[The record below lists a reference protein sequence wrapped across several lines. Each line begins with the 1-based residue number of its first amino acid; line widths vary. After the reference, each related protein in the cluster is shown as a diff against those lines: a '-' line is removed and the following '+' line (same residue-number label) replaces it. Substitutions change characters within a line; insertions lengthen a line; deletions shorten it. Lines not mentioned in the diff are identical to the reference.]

1 MARYNGFVY
10 KFCIW
15 IVELVFTAS
24 GICLAQSNGMPATP
38 PAAPAIPQMPQAPN
52 VPAMNGSS
60 GLEMPKISAPSFGE
74 SFYKPKV
81 KRNSPSGA
89 NQTHI
94 KNSDVNTKQETHATS
109 AKNNDNS
116 SIEDFISAAR
126 GLSSLQSTN
135 FTRLSAADISK
146 LGQSGLLN
154 GIYGLD
160 GVDAYLTSKDAF
172 STFQKNGDNSVI
184 LKKILE
190 DLETLKS
197 QQAALQEKADKIKAA
212 KNGIN
217 NAKEDSIQAANNDS
231 NNFMN
236 TAEKSVKKDL
246 EQSKEFYSSENGR
259 PTIIRFTINGYNI
272 LGTCKTV
279 YFSNK
284 ENDGSFLL
292 TADRKYISENK
303 LREETFYLL
312 FRSNGNGGSAAG
324 YNVEPAIIQDYENT
338 YSFIYQMAQRKDL
351 KATKTGNLVSLR
363 YSSTNWNMD
372 LLLDIGNDEVQE

>member
-1 MARYNGFVY
+1 M
-10 KFCIW
+10 
-15 IVELVFTAS
+15 
-24 GICLAQSNGMPATP
+24 
-38 PAAPAIPQMPQAPN
+38 
-52 VPAMNGSS
+52 
-60 GLEMPKISAPSFGE
+60 
-74 SFYKPKV
+74 
-81 KRNSPSGA
+81 
-89 NQTHI
+89 
-94 KNSDVNTKQETHATS
+94 
-109 AKNNDNS
+109 
-116 SIEDFISAAR
+116 
-126 GLSSLQSTN
+126 
-135 FTRLSAADISK
+135 
-146 LGQSGLLN
+146 
-154 GIYGLD
+154 
-160 GVDAYLTSKDAF
+160 DAYLTSKDAY

-197 QQAALQEKADKIKAA
+197 QQAVLQEKADKIKAA

-217 NAKEDSIQAANNDS
+217 NAKEDSIQAASNDS

-236 TAEKSVKKDL
+236 TDEKSVKKDL